1 MRAED
6 EHAMPP
12 LQRPQAVQPLL
23 LVAAALCGASF
34 AGCGGASGA
43 GSPQEAVSAF
53 LAPYA
58 KPFPSGPDIS
68 ESKRKQNA
76 KHLWQTLCDHVD
88 PAIRRGLRFYKD
100 SSVDARTNCGA
111 VISLLAGDPGEGG
124 PVGPAAT
131 MTGTPRSA
139 LTTGST
145 SIVTVV
151 IHYVPLPNLT
161 VPPPPRS
168 ATIKVLTAKRN
179 GRWWVGTPR
188 AFNPAVAVRGG
199 ETAAELRAEYAKLLA
214 AAR

>member
-1 MRAED
+1 MVR
-6 EHAMPP
+6 
-12 LQRPQAVQPLL
+12 LQRPQAVPPLL
-23 LVAAALCGASF
+23 LVAAALCAASL

-68 ESKRKQNA
+68 ESQRKENA
-76 KHLWQTLCDHVD
+76 KHLWQRLCDHVD

-100 SSVDARTNCGA
+100 GSVDARTNCGA
-111 VISLLAGDPGEGG
+111 VLSVLAGDPGEGG
-124 PVGPAAT
+124 PVGSAAT

-139 LTTGST
+139 LTSGTT

-151 IHYVPLPNLT
+151 MHYVPLPNLT

-168 ATIKVLTAKRN
+168 ATIKVLTVKRD
-179 GRWWVGTPR
+179 GHWWVATPH
-188 AFNPAVAVRGG
+188 AFNPAVAVHGG
-199 ETAAELRAEYAKLLA
+199 ETPAELRAEYAKLLA